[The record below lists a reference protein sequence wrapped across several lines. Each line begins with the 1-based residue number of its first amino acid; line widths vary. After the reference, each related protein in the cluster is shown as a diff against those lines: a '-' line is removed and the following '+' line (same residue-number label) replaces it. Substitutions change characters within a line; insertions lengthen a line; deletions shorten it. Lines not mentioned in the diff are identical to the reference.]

1 MASAIPS
8 TTINVHE
15 RIEASL
21 AYSSIGAKLFLD
33 PETADVHF
41 IVGKQDE
48 HCERIPAHKLF
59 LITGS
64 DVFHIMFDGFWKE
77 KDDHEVRIVDATAAA
92 FKVFLQF
99 FYMNEVELSTDT
111 VLDVMNLG
119 KKYCIAHCL
128 DSCVNFLR
136 ITLTDENVLW
146 VYEITILFE
155 LGDLRQICEKLIGIN
170 TGEILKSSS
179 FLQCD
184 KAVVRNILKLDALN
198 CTEIALFKATMCWVE
213 AKNNGIRLNRQAIR
227 KELGILFEEFR
238 FGSMNI
244 EEFITLI
251 PKYGHLFSAEEYQD
265 IIHMSVRTKYKP
277 GHFNRS
283 RNKRMNR
290 AVWNGQDF
298 VRSDRLV
305 SKYPSLQPYYIRSIE
320 NTTFSTSE
328 MLLLQG
334 FECTKLLIFNQT
346 AQKNYSAIDQPISTE
361 IEIVQM
367 LSTKVRIVLSSLQA
381 TFNPGS
387 SLKIELPKPILI
399 KPGLTYQIRFKQQPP
414 RNCCSNLL
422 LKSSVPS
429 VQFHC
434 CAKVENDDAA
444 RDLVKTLL
452 FYKI

>member
-21 AYSSIGAKLFLD
+21 AYSTIGANLYLD

-48 HCERIPAHKLF
+48 LCERIPAHKLF

-64 DVFHIMFDGFWKE
+64 DVFQIMFDGFWKE

-111 VLDVMNLG
+111 VLEVMNLG
-119 KKYCIAHCL
+119 KKYCIAQCL
-128 DSCVNFLR
+128 NSCVNFLR

-170 TGEILKSSS
+170 TDEILKSSS

-198 CTEIALFKATMCWVE
+198 CTEIALFEATMCWVE
-213 AKNNGIRLNRQAIR
+213 AKNNGNRLNRQAIR
-227 KELGILFEEFR
+227 TQLGILFEEFR
-238 FGSMNI
+238 FGSMKI

-251 PKYGHLFSAEEYQD
+251 PKYGHLFTAEVYQD

-277 GHFNRS
+277 EHFNRNRNN
-283 RNKRMNR
+283 RNK
-290 AVWNGQDF
+290 AVWSGQDF
-298 VRSDRLV
+298 VRCDRLV
-305 SKYPSLQPYYIRSIE
+305 SNYPTYQPYYIRPIE
-320 NTTFSTSE
+320 NTTFSTKE

-334 FECTKLLIFNQT
+334 FECTKLQIFNQT
-346 AQKNYSAIDQPISTE
+346 SPKNYSAVDQPIPTE
-361 IEIVQM
+361 IEIFQL
-367 LSTKVRIVLSSLQA
+367 LSTKVRVVFLSIQA

-387 SLKIELPKPILI
+387 SLQIELPKPILI
-399 KPGLTYQIRFKQQPP
+399 KPGLTYQIRFKLQPP
-414 RNCCSNLL
+414 RNCCSNLF

-434 CAKVENDDAA
+434 CAKVQNDDAA